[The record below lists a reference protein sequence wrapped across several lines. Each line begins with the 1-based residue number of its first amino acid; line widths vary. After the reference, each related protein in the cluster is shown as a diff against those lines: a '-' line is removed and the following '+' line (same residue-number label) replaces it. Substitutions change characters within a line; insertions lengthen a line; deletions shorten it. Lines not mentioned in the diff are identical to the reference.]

1 MSYAMQ
7 KCEFEFDDVLQHAL
21 VSAKG
26 FLSSD
31 IGR

>member
-1 MSYAMQ
+1 MQ
-7 KCEFEFDDVLQHAL
+7 KCEFEFDDVLQQAL
-21 VSAKG
+21 ICAKG